1 MPWWITHWGFWCRNW
16 CLLNQNQK
24 GFFVFFH
31 LFWGGFFV
39 GFLNFFLWGFFILFL
54 LGFFW
59 LCFIVCLFVWSPLVI
74 TVKLLDFKYVSLQ
87 VWVCV
92 HCCLQLLAFGGLFNT
107 KYYDDADVL
116 ILFLK
121 TADGWSDAESWSAAS
136 IHHDLLIQTGSSGSQ
151 LYCFSV
157 L

>member
-1 MPWWITHWGFWCRNW
+1 MFSLSCHARYRIDALMNYPLGILVQKLMLTESES
-16 CLLNQNQK
+16 K
-24 GFFVFFH
+24 GFLCVFSFVLRGVFCGV
-31 LFWGGFFV
+31 LKI
-39 GFLNFFLWGFFILFL
+39 FLWGFFILFL

-121 TADGWSDAESWSAAS
+121 TADG
-136 IHHDLLIQTGSSGSQ
+136 
-151 LYCFSV
+151 
-157 L
+157 